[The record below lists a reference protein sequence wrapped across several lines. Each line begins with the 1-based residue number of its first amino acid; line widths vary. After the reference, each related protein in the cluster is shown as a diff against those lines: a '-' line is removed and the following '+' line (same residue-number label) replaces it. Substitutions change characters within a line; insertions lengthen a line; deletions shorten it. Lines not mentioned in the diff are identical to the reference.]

1 MTITRNSKHCSI
13 ITLNSNSFNY
23 TIKRHRLT
31 DWIRKCDPFFCILQE
46 IHLTIKGRNY
56 IKVKGWEKVFQE
68 GGTKKQASIAILIAD
83 KIYIKPQH
91 QTRKHGKVHYTFTK
105 GKKSS
110 RKCYN
115 SKYLHTKHSSN
126 QFHKREIIIF

>member
-1 MTITRNSKHCSI
+1 M
-13 ITLNSNSFNY
+13 
-23 TIKRHRLT
+23 T
-31 DWIRKCDPFFCILQE
+31 DWIRKCDPSFCILQE

-68 GGTKKQASIAILIAD
+68 GGTKKQASIAILTAD
-83 KIYIKPQH
+83 KIYFKPQIF
-91 QTRKHGKVHYTFTK
+91 RKHGKVHYYTLKYTK

-110 RKCYN
+110 RRCYN
-115 SKYLHTKHSSN
+115 SKYPHTKHSTN

>member
-1 MTITRNSKHCSI
+1 M
-13 ITLNSNSFNY
+13 
-23 TIKRHRLT
+23 T

-105 GKKSS
+105 GKKNHQENVTILNIYTPNTVVINFI
-110 RKCYN
+110 KE
-115 SKYLHTKHSSN
+115 K
-126 QFHKREIIIF
+126 